1 MALPLILPFQLL
13 DYVVRI
19 RDLLRFDD
27 LIGLEILLEKLYRV
41 FPFAPHTGREPIH
54 HKLRG

>member
-19 RDLLRFDD
+19 RDLLRFND
-27 LIGLEILLEKLYRV
+27 LIGLEILLEELYGIL
-41 FPFAPHTGREPIH
+41 PLAPHTGREPIY